1 MAARSRESCA
11 VVPGILK
18 TFLLARNVFAA
29 EFKPVGAFVSSS
41 QLLNN
46 YGDTSQ
52 LLNNYFDSFDSFDSN
67 VFTKTPILKQVIGCL

>member
-29 EFKPVGAFVSSS
+29 EFKLVGAFVSSL

-46 YGDTSQ
+46 YGD
-52 LLNNYFDSFDSFDSN
+52 LGNY
-67 VFTKTPILKQVIGCL
+67 VFTKTLILKQVMVVCKSK

>member
-29 EFKPVGAFVSSS
+29 EFKLVGAFVSSL

-46 YGDTSQ
+46 YR
-52 LLNNYFDSFDSFDSN
+52 DSN
-67 VFTKTPILKQVIGCL
+67 YVFTKTLILKQVMVVCKSK